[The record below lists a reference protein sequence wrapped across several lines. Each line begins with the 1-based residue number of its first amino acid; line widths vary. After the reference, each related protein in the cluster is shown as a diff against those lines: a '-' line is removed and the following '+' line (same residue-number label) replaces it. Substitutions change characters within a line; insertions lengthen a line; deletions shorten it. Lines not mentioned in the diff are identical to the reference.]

1 LYICLKEQDNNDT
14 ANYVPVPLSLQ
25 TRVHQAYAAL
35 GLEES
40 HPVVKVPL
48 HVYRI
53 NEMLHIDAVQPTT
66 QSVGAGGDDAAT
78 HLLQDTAP
86 TGPNTRLN
94 NEALQSVVIR
104 LNRLEQIQGQS
115 QQCIMN
121 SISEMQTQQK
131 RQFQILNNNIRC
143 FGGRIEGSFVRQVNS
158 NRRERVLTM
167 NQVDEVN
174 AEPLEAVN
182 NANLSHLPRDLA
194 ALWREYQHGLYGM
207 KPARLFTTEE
217 RNNTKLKQKYYR
229 RNQIWQIMVKQS
241 RRGLTPEQAANE
253 IYMVYGARTSVTK
266 IIDCIIK
273 DKERYKETG
282 GFHPNLSV

>member
-1 LYICLKEQDNNDT
+1 
-14 ANYVPVPLSLQ
+14 
-25 TRVHQAYAAL
+25 
-35 GLEES
+35 
-40 HPVVKVPL
+40 
-48 HVYRI
+48 
-53 NEMLHIDAVQPTT
+53 
-66 QSVGAGGDDAAT
+66 
-78 HLLQDTAP
+78 
-86 TGPNTRLN
+86 
-94 NEALQSVVIR
+94 
-104 LNRLEQIQGQS
+104 
-115 QQCIMN
+115 
-121 SISEMQTQQK
+121 
-131 RQFQILNNNIRC
+131 
-143 FGGRIEGSFVRQVNS
+143 
-158 NRRERVLTM
+158 M